1 MIIRN
6 TKKCKCQLS
15 DIDPDNYVSI
25 MDDNANI
32 RADLKLPNNEMGL
45 GIRDLFEKEGECMVT
60 VLSSCDKEM
69 VVDLTNIH

>member
-1 MIIRN
+1 
-6 TKKCKCQLS
+6 
-15 DIDPDNYVSI
+15 